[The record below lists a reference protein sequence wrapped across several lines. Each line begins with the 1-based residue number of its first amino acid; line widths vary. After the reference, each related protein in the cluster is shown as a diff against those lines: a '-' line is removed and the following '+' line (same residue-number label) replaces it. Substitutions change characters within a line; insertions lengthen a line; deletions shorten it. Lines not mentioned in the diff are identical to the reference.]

1 MMTTRRTVFS
11 LLAGVTGVIAAAG
24 ARTTWGEVMRRGP
37 KPKLIK
43 GNPAQGI
50 PDKVD
55 FGHGLLV
62 PMSNEAFHTLWEG
75 DDRWITYGHGFGH
88 NTVSAME
95 QAEESAI
102 GTMKLYLITLAFA
115 PERLVR
121 VDGGG
126 WRLKSGKLEDLVKGD
141 IHLPGKPVMPTTDLY
156 NSFQKGT
163 SGASSADADTAGS
176 GMPSTNGEES
186 THATTGWL
194 VWKSD
199 ITLDYV
205 RQHAQLLSPP
215 G

>member
-1 MMTTRRTVFS
+1 MNTRRTVLS
-11 LLAGVTGVIAAAG
+11 SIVCVTGVIAVAG

-43 GNPAQGI
+43 GNPASGI
-50 PDKVD
+50 PDRVD

-62 PMSNEAFHTLWEG
+62 PMSTEAFHTLWEG

-88 NTVSAME
+88 DAGTAME

-102 GTMKLYLITLAFA
+102 ATMKLYILTLAFT

-126 WRLKSGKLEDLVKGD
+126 WRLKSGNIADLVKGD
-141 IHLPGKPVMPTTDLY
+141 IKLPGRPVMPTTDRY
-156 NSFQKGT
+156 NSFLKGT
-163 SGASSADADTAGS
+163 GGSSSADADSSAA
-176 GMPSTNGEES
+176 GMPSASGEES

-194 VWKSD
+194 IWKSD
-199 ITLDYV
+199 VTLDYV
-205 RQHAQLLSPP
+205 RDHARILAP